1 MQSAVIYAR
10 VSSREQEREGY
21 SIPAQRKLLAEYAR
35 LRGFC
40 VQCEF
45 IDVESAKNPGRK
57 EFGAMLRL
65 LQSDPQC
72 RTVLVE
78 KTDRLYRNRTDSIAF
93 EELIEKR
100 NVEIHLVKEGRVIA
114 KDSRSQDKFM
124 HDIHVAVAKHYS
136 ENLREEVKK
145 GMREKAEQGIYP
157 GHAPF
162 GYKNNTATRSIEVDP
177 QRAPLL
183 RKIFEVYASGE
194 HSLTTLRKTILRETG
209 VQISRAYLEI
219 VLKNPFYIGRFIWQG
234 IEYKGTHE
242 PLVSLELFQRVQ
254 DTFAGRNKPKYRK
267 HSFAFAGLLTC
278 AHDGCA
284 VTTELQKGKYVYY
297 RCTHGRGKCSL
308 PYMREQDVSERLGE
322 LLKQIYVPETIAR
335 TVVDSLHADLNRSE
349 QKRQEQVAGLH
360 QRLAALRTRMD
371 QLYED
376 KLEAKISEAFWAR
389 KQAEYSEQERSV
401 ETALSGL
408 SHPLTP
414 DCLLTVERTFE
425 LAQRAHALYLT
436 RNHAERGQLLKTVLL
451 NCATDGVSLSPTFR
465 KPFDLIFRRAKNEE
479 WSGRVDLNH
488 RPPGP
493 EPGALAR
500 LSHAPTAGNSWVNS
514 KTVRI
519 TQIWGGVVRGTA
531 DESVA
536 ERAESQ
542 VRRMNQD
549 RRGSSPH

>member
-35 LRGFC
+35 LRGFH
-40 VQCEF
+40 VQREF

-177 QRAPLL
+177 QRAPALK
-183 RKIFEVYASGE
+183 KIFEMYASGQY
-194 HSLTTLRKTILRETG
+194 SLTSLRQAILRETG
-209 VQISRAYLEI
+209 MRISRAYLEMM
-219 VLKNPFYIGRFIWQG
+219 LKNPFYIGRFIWQG

-242 PLVSLELFQRVQ
+242 PLVSPELFQRAL

-267 HSFAFAGLLTC
+267 HNFAFAGLLTC
-278 AHDGCA
+278 AHDGCT

-297 RCTHGRGKCSL
+297 RCSHGRGNCSL
-308 PYMREQDVSERLGE
+308 PYMREQDVSDRLGE
-322 LLKQIYVPETIAR
+322 LLRRIYVPETIAR
-335 TVVDSLHADLNRSE
+335 TVVESLQTDLNRSE
-349 QKRQEQVAGLH
+349 QKRQQQIAALQ
-360 QRLAALRTRMD
+360 QRLTALRTRMD

-376 KLEAKISEAFWAR
+376 KLDATITEQFWAR
-389 KQAEYSEQERSV
+389 KQAEYSEQERSM
-401 ETALSGL
+401 ETALSTL
-408 SHPLTP
+408 SRPITP
-414 DCLLTVERTFE
+414 EHVLTVERTFE
-425 LAQRAHALYLT
+425 LAQKAHSLYLT

-451 NCATDGVSLSPTFR
+451 NCATDGVNLTPTYR
-465 KPFDLIFRRAKNEE
+465 KPFDLIFQRAKNEE

-500 LSHAPTAGNSWVNS
+500 LRYAPTIAVYQSTMA
-514 KTVRI
+514 K
-519 TQIWGGVVRGTA
+519 RGPQPRPALGRTA
-531 DESVA
+531 RTAIRDLS
-536 ERAESQ
+536 
-542 VRRMNQD
+542 
-549 RRGSSPH
+549 GS